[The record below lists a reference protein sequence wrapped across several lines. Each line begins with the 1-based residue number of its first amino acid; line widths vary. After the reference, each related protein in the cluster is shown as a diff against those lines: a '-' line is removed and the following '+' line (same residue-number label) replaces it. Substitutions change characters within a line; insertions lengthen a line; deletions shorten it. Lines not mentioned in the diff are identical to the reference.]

1 MGYVAK
7 GTVYSLTGILALGAA
22 IGFSKKSEGKLGVI
36 KFLQDQ
42 PFGNVL
48 LGILAL
54 GFLCYAVW
62 RFFQSIKDPENM
74 GAELKAI
81 GKRVGF
87 FFSGII
93 YLGLGIYTV
102 YQIFGTTTGEQSS
115 GKSML
120 PADYLDYIFYAI
132 AMLPADYL
140 DYIFYA
146 IAIGLA
152 IKAIFQVVKA
162 YKGRFLEKFHLN
174 ALSNINTR
182 KTIKWLAYSGLVAR
196 AIVVGIVSYFFF
208 TAADTANKNDIKGT
222 SEAFSFLRQ
231 NSEGSWLMGTVALG
245 LICYGT
251 YMFVMAKYRKFND

>member
-132 AMLPADYL
+132 A
-140 DYIFYA
+140 
-146 IAIGLA
+146 IGLA

-174 ALSNINTR
+174 ALSNLNTR

>member
-1 MGYVAK
+1 MGYAAK

-74 GAELKAI
+74 GVELKAI

-115 GKSML
+115 GKS
-120 PADYLDYIFYAI
+120 
-132 AMLPADYL
+132 MLPADYL

>member
-1 MGYVAK
+1 MNTKIKRIARMGYVAK

-132 AMLPADYL
+132 A
-140 DYIFYA
+140 
-146 IAIGLA
+146 IGLA

>member
-132 AMLPADYL
+132 A
-140 DYIFYA
+140 
-146 IAIGLA
+146 IGLA